1 MKEISLKAALEK
13 DTGTGSPVY
22 VLVSSGSLWFLGK
35 LRPLHRAHG
44 QVISGFD
51 FVIKRQKR

>member
-22 VLVSSGSLWFLGK
+22 VLVGSGSLWFLGK
-35 LRPLHRAHG
+35 FGPSHRAHG

-51 FVIKRQKR
+51 FV